1 MLTKEENHN
10 LANYGTAAI
19 DNKNRYRETQLE
31 KSNGTTNNGAVGALR
46 DIGRIEI
53 GLPPNASSS
62 ANLQAHMEDQ
72 VDDGSMITGSTD
84 PWALTD
90 LVDTSEKWAD
100 LDTKGKTLRVVSGVA
115 KFGALFILLF
125 FFVCSLDLLSSAFRL
140 VGGRTTGEIFQQSD
154 LLQNPVVGVMIGI
167 LTTVLVQSSSTSSS
181 IIVSMVSANFLTVPV
196 AIPIIMGANI
206 GTSVTNTIVSLTQM
220 GDRNEFRRAFAA
232 ATVHDMFNWL
242 TVIILFIVEM
252 VSRKVFG
259 AGYLEALSDAVT
271 NNIGSNSSAGGEI
284 RLLNALTEPLTKRII
299 QIDKGV
305 LEGWSKN
312 DSNFFNASLIK
323 QECPVKINGT
333 KIYEPCSFLF
343 RTTGLTDAEVGLILL
358 AISLILLC
366 GCLVCIVK
374 VLNSMLKGQIAN
386 VIKRVINANIPYVP
400 WITGYL
406 AIAIGA
412 FMTFL
417 VQSSSVFTSAL
428 TPLVG
433 VGVITVERVYPL
445 TLGSNIGTTTT
456 SVIAALAASP
466 DQLRYT
472 LQISLCH
479 FFFNVTGILLFY
491 PVPFTRFP
499 IPMAKFLG
507 ETTAKYRWFSI
518 AYLILMFFILPAVV
532 LGLSVAGTVTL
543 IVILAPVAI
552 IVTLVVIISIL
563 QRKKPSFLPVVL
575 RNWKFLPLWMRSLE
589 PLDRLISKCACAC
602 CKRSTNT
609 ADNTQPLANSKS
621 PSGIAN
627 QGFE

>member
-609 ADNTQPLANSKS
+609 ADNIQPLANSKS

>member
-1 MLTKEENHN
+1 
-10 LANYGTAAI
+10 
-19 DNKNRYRETQLE
+19 
-31 KSNGTTNNGAVGALR
+31 
-46 DIGRIEI
+46 
-53 GLPPNASSS
+53 
-62 ANLQAHMEDQ
+62 
-72 VDDGSMITGSTD
+72 
-84 PWALTD
+84 
-90 LVDTSEKWAD
+90 
-100 LDTKGKTLRVVSGVA
+100 
-115 KFGALFILLF
+115 
-125 FFVCSLDLLSSAFRL
+125 
-140 VGGRTTGEIFQQSD
+140 
-154 LLQNPVVGVMIGI
+154 
-167 LTTVLVQSSSTSSS
+167 
-181 IIVSMVSANFLTVPV
+181 
-196 AIPIIMGANI
+196 
-206 GTSVTNTIVSLTQM
+206 
-220 GDRNEFRRAFAA
+220 
-232 ATVHDMFNWL
+232 
-242 TVIILFIVEM
+242 
-252 VSRKVFG
+252 
-259 AGYLEALSDAVT
+259 
-271 NNIGSNSSAGGEI
+271 
-284 RLLNALTEPLTKRII
+284 
-299 QIDKGV
+299 
-305 LEGWSKN
+305 
-312 DSNFFNASLIK
+312 
-323 QECPVKINGT
+323 
-333 KIYEPCSFLF
+333 
-343 RTTGLTDAEVGLILL
+343 
-358 AISLILLC
+358 
-366 GCLVCIVK
+366 
-374 VLNSMLKGQIAN
+374 
-386 VIKRVINANIPYVP
+386 
-400 WITGYL
+400 
-406 AIAIGA
+406 
-412 FMTFL
+412 MTFL